1 MIEVENF
8 TLNADTHAF
17 NVSLASKIGL
27 IEAIILQ
34 HFYYWHQWNKNNES
48 TIKDGRVWV
57 FRSVSQIADDYPY
70 LSQDKV
76 RGAIERLEKYKLLIK
91 GNYNTD
97 KFKRACWYSLS
108 DLSLALFGDH
118 GISVLENPEPFGKIP
133 NHLGKSQT
141 INYNNK
147 LPKEYIYNINNTN
160 ACTREEE
167 YAEQFKS
174 NKWIESC
181 CMTLH
186 ITLEECTKIFNDFL
200 AENKFKEVYH
210 TDFSDF
216 KSHFLNYTKII
227 ISKQPKKKD
236 APPASQPKPKGI
248 TNEDLYSM
256 MYGNNKTE

>member
-1 MIEVENF
+1 MIELENF
-8 TLNADTHAF
+8 TLSADTHAF

-27 IEAIILQ
+27 VEAIILQ
-34 HFYYWHQWNKNNES
+34 HFYYWHQGNKNNES
-48 TIKDGRVWV
+48 MIKDGRVWV
-57 FRSVSQIADDYPY
+57 FRSISQIVEDYPY
-70 LSQDKV
+70 LSPNKV
-76 RGAIERLEKYKLLIK
+76 RGVIERLEESKLIIK

-108 DLSLALFGDH
+108 DLSLALFGEPSL
-118 GISVLENPEPFGKIP
+118 SVCENHEPFVKIT
-133 NHLGKSQT
+133 NHLWKSQT
-141 INYNNK
+141 INYNNNLYK
-147 LPKEYIYNINNTN
+147 DNINNTN

-186 ITLEECTKIFNDFL
+186 ITLEDCTKIFNDFL

-236 APPASQPKPKGI
+236 APPASQQKPKGI

-256 MYGNNKTE
+256 MYGNDKTE

>member
-1 MIEVENF
+1 MIELENF
-8 TLNADTHAF
+8 TLSADTHAF

-27 IEAIILQ
+27 VEAIILQ
-34 HFYYWHQWNKNNES
+34 HFYYWHQGNKNNES
-48 TIKDGRVWV
+48 MIKDGRVWV
-57 FRSVSQIADDYPY
+57 FRSFNQIAEDYPY
-70 LSQDKV
+70 LSRDKV
-76 RGAIERLEKYKLLIK
+76 RGAIDRLEKAELIIK
-91 GNYNTD
+91 ADYNTD

-108 DLSLALFGDH
+108 DVALSIFFVDKTHAG
-118 GISVLENPEPFGKIP
+118 ENPTPCGKIP
-133 NHLGKSQT
+133 RHVGKSHA
-141 INYNNK
+141 INYNNN
-147 LPKEYIYNINNTN
+147 LYNNINNTN

-236 APPASQPKPKGI
+236 ATPASQPKPKGI